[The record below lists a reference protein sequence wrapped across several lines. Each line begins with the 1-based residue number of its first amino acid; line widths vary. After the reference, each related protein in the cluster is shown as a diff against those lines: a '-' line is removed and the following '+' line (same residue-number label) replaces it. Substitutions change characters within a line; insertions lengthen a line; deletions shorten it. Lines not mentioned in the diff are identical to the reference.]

1 MLWVRTFSVFLPSLT
16 SSSAVWANP
25 SEGQNPRNAANKQ
38 TFLIIA
44 IPCRKPQFLICI
56 SNPRIVRFSYPRY
69 NEFAHTAR
77 PLESHGRPSPEKR
90 SSRNVAQKPVTE
102 RTTYHD
108 LSDLRCGGPVRE

>member
-69 NEFAHTAR
+69 NELT
-77 PLESHGRPSPEKR
+77 HGLSGMRAGIPSR
-90 SSRNVAQKPVTE
+90 VTFRFE
-102 RTTYHD
+102 LAGAVELLLFLGVVHFGVEIN
-108 LSDLRCGGPVRE
+108 LGNL